1 MASLGILALGADA
14 LSPQVRFALGFVSAA
29 VVLACIPV
37 ATKYMQESGAWTT
50 VLCLTFTLGMGNG
63 MTEGSLYGLAAAAT
77 SRKGSAKTVVQ
88 YAVPAQ
94 AGQGFAGVLVCLM
107 RIVTKASFS
116 EDYQGSSQAA
126 QVFFSLASLLSLAC
140 SFVGYYI
147 AKTIRASTRSAG
159 QTLLVLGWEQKKD
172 VVHEIRLFA
181 RANVTINCVTM
192 MVFPSLAT
200 SSKATTTPGLAVSWM
215 AVLVVTIFSVADTVG
230 NLQGMSVIGWFLKGR
245 APSVG
250 FLIRAA
256 EARILFVP
264 LFLLTSVGL
273 VHSDAVVVLG
283 ASFLGFTN
291 GSLSVA
297 CMTLAPETVRSGV
310 CAGESASK
318 KEYGGYIMTVAL
330 LVGVT
335 LGLTVA
341 IPLNLVADVLRSSA
355 SH

>member
-1 MASLGILALGADA
+1 MASLGVLALGADA
-14 LSPQVRFALGFVSAA
+14 LSPQVRFALGFVSASI
-29 VVLACIPV
+29 VLACIPV
-37 ATKYMQESGAWTT
+37 ATKYMPESGAWTT
-50 VLCLTFTLGMGNG
+50 VLFLTFTLGMGNG

-77 SRKGSAKTVVQ
+77 SRKGSTRAVVQ

-147 AKTIRASTRSAG
+147 AKTIRASSRS
-159 QTLLVLGWEQKKD
+159 TPLVLGWEQKKD

-230 NLQGMSVIGWFLKGR
+230 NLQGMSVIGWLLRGR

-273 VHSDAVVVLG
+273 VQSDAVVVLG
-283 ASFLGFTN
+283 ASLLGFTN

-297 CMTLAPETVRSGV
+297 CMTLAPETVRSGA

-341 IPLNLVADVLRSSA
+341 IPLNLVADVLRSPA
-355 SH
+355 LH